1 MQNVAP
7 VLASGVGLVVGMVFW
22 GPMLGAS
29 NLGSRFAAG
38 IALANSGP
46 DFVKVKTDPTTALKA
61 TLPIAAMWYTA
72 TYYPMTSWNGWP
84 QIAYLVV
91 SVVLGLGFNLPNPY
105 ANLWR

>member
-1 MQNVAP
+1 MQNVAS
-7 VLASGVGLVVGMVFW
+7 VVASGIGLGVGWFIW

-29 NLGSRFAAG
+29 NIGSRFAAG

-46 DFVKVKTDPTTALKA
+46 DFAKVQSDPTTAFKA

-72 TYYPMTSWNGWP
+72 TFFPLTSWNGWP
-84 QIAYLVV
+84 QIAYLIT
-91 SVVLGLGFNLPNPY
+91 SAVLGLGFNLPNPY